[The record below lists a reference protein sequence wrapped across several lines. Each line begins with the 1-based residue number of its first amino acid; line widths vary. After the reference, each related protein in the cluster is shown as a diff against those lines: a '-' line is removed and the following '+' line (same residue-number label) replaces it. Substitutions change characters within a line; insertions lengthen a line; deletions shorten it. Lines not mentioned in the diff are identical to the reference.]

1 MDIYFDKKKNT
12 QMVELQNQE
21 VNNNDKKEKKE
32 GERLNQDKI
41 NNPYENYNKNE
52 AHEKKMNEMLEGSDP
67 KITIAYRNNIEFDM
81 STIKR
86 EIRMKKED
94 KVEMEKIRRWSVK
107 INNIYIT
114 PLLKM
119 IDPFLQFTI
128 GGNFMVNVYKNKKG
142 ETYKIPAGKRGYTD
156 KTEVLLNVNTPQ
168 EDGQRGG
175 RTPFQKVIEIEMRMS
190 YSMINK
196 QKIMVELWEHN
207 NFWMNEIHSYLTIP
221 LIDIVN
227 GNANIGEVLT
237 QREPGRKNPVP
248 LAYVEFNC
256 AFQEIWDFN
265 LSFVNWKCPNLVNPK
280 KKIDPNDEKLT
291 TKVEIKLL
299 GSVNSAIHSTTTSE
313 VVKNSNNPIW
323 KEFNHKLLFRG
334 TVSELENEEVRI
346 TVYDAS
352 GLFNHVIS
360 SKVVGLR
367 GMVDSEK
374 LKTEMIVRD
383 KVGGD
388 NFPITVEGMVTLDS
402 KPRYKQLGQN
412 VILLSSRKYLVIKI
426 MRVENIRP
434 AENKGIVDSFISVEW
449 CGMNQRTRT
458 IYENNNPSYN
468 ELLYF
473 QVPIQEDWLRDIDK
487 YLLKINEELSTKNE
501 VSFNLM
507 IEGDDNTYDNFGIGY
522 FYLSEIKGGNK
533 MQEKF
538 YAEDLKKERKYLSEK
553 YTGKIKLVS
562 AFSQSNNTFLHF
574 EAWFLENWPPTVDF
588 GEKKKKK
595 ERADK
600 IPIELSKYFQRGNDP
615 FNKEFK
621 NKINAT
627 FLKYSNYPCKDRMFT
642 NLTPQDQYTNKHLLP
657 YFLCPLSV
665 PEKKYT
671 RKDIETNPNFFDC
684 NINTLYEA
692 AHYARCFPYPQ
703 DLKNDI
709 WSSPDFM
716 LKLRKGNVEEHAILM
731 ACLMLGIKK
740 KNQVGKGFKSIEDLI
755 DNSEANDDENSI
767 LLQQTDGTPNPT
779 PGTREGKTNKGTT
792 KGDVSTT
799 INPKDIIFEEVED
812 SFPFENRIFVCQG
825 KLRETKQPHTWVMS
839 ISTDY
844 RDITFWDPKL
854 FIQFEL
860 KGRVK
865 DPDKLRKFLKGMFPN
880 YESVQ
885 RNATEEYQPPE
896 EEEDGAKKKK
906 NKRKELDNI
915 VLKGTNNDSFA
926 VYDAEDD
933 LVDININDSGDGRM
947 GNNPMVDDII
957 ANQNLNNEDKKGE
970 TFNFVDHDKTIDE
983 EISKGNEKNFL
994 PVDIFKDSSGQ
1005 AVEEIILPYETIDL
1019 IFNQNNIYANCQF
1032 HSPEQIYYNLYEKS
1046 QWLPYFMVDNNIW
1059 RGKFEPFYSV
1069 CNFGPVYS
1077 PSLVKKMT
1085 DALVKEMRV
1094 GIAAARSGKN
1104 LPTRFKK
1111 KNEVINKQLGKYLDL
1126 LENRHLNR
1134 ISEKEFMNQ
1143 KQDWEVVVKKYMPKF
1158 YRMEAQSIFFN
1169 FFETEIIRR
1178 EITDDLEDFWYSKIK
1193 NIVFATSARVYAYPN
1208 QIVSVR
1214 IMLAKIYRIPLE
1226 DIKSK
1231 EEEKEYHE
1239 MLKEDPNKLV
1249 EEEVDSDDEEEK
1261 KEIEAAKQAT
1271 EKEKKDGKTT
1281 KKDDIEKTKVVDKP
1295 ITVDNANTTNGGTD
1309 DNNKNTNGK
1318 TNK

>member
-1 MDIYFDKKKNT
+1 MDIYFNKKKDG
-12 QMVELQNQE
+12 QMVELPNQE

-32 GERLNQDKI
+32 ENRKDKNNNQ
-41 NNPYENYNKNE
+41 YENYSVNE

-81 STIKR
+81 SNIKR

-94 KVEMEKIRRWSVK
+94 KVEMEKMRRWSVK
-107 INNIYIT
+107 ISNIYIT

-168 EDGQRGG
+168 EDGQKGG
-175 RTPFQKVIEIEMRMS
+175 RTPFKKVIEIEMRMS

-196 QKIMVELWEHN
+196 QKMMIELWEHN

-227 GNANIGEVLT
+227 GNANVGEIMNKK
-237 QREPGRKNPVP
+237 ESGRKNPVP
-248 LAYVEFNC
+248 FAYVEFNC
-256 AFQEIWDFN
+256 VFQEIWDFN
-265 LSFVNWKCPNLVNPK
+265 LSFVNWKCPNLINPK
-280 KKIDPNDEKLT
+280 KKIDPNDKKLT
-291 TKVEIKLL
+291 TKIEIKLI

-313 VVKNSNNPIW
+313 IVRNSNNPIW
-323 KEFNHKLLFRG
+323 KEFNNKLLFRG

-346 TVYDAS
+346 TVYDVS
-352 GLFNHVIS
+352 GLFNHEIS
-360 SKVVGLR
+360 SKIVGLR

-383 KVGGD
+383 KIGGD

-402 KPRYKQLGQN
+402 KPRYKQIGQN

-538 YAEDLKKERKYLSEK
+538 YAEDLKKEKKYLSEK

-595 ERADK
+595 EREDK
-600 IPIELSKYFQRGNDP
+600 IPLELKKYFKGGNDS

-665 PEKKYT
+665 PEKKYS

-692 AHYARCFPYPQ
+692 AHYARCFPYPP

-740 KNQVGKGFKSIEDLI
+740 KNQFGKGYKSIEDLI
-755 DNSEANDDENSI
+755 DINERNYDENSV
-767 LLQQTDGTPNPT
+767 LLQKNDGTPGPT
-779 PGTREGKTNKGTT
+779 PGTDGGKINKVT
-792 KGDVSTT
+792 KEGDVSTT
-799 INPKDIIFEEVED
+799 INPKDILFEEVED
-812 SFPFENRIFVCQG
+812 TFPFENRIFVCQG
-825 KLRETKQPHTWVMS
+825 KLRETKEPHTWVMS
-839 ISTDY
+839 ISSDY

-865 DPDKLRKFLKGMFPN
+865 EPDKLRKFLKGMYPN
-880 YESVQ
+880 YESIQ
-885 RNATEEYQPPE
+885 RNVIEEYQPPE
-896 EEEDGAKKKK
+896 EEDDDKNKKKGG
-906 NKRKELDNI
+906 KRKEIEGLI
-915 VLKGTNNDSFA
+915 LKGTGDSRA
-926 VYDAEDD
+926 SYDPGSDLSASDD
-933 LVDININDSGDGRM
+933 
-947 GNNPMVDDII
+947 NPLGPMIDD
-957 ANQNLNNEDKKGE
+957 NYLKKNNEEKKE
-970 TFNFVDHDKTIDE
+970 NPFNFIQDDSKIK
-983 EISKGNEKNFL
+983 EITEIGTTKNFL

-1005 AVEEIILPYETIDL
+1005 VVEEIILPYETIDL

-1046 QWLPYFMVDNNIW
+1046 QWLPYFMIDNNIW

-1085 DALVKEMRV
+1085 DALIKEMRV

-1104 LPTRFKK
+1104 LPTKFKK

-1134 ISEKEFMNQ
+1134 ISEKEFINQ
-1143 KQDWEVVVKKYMPKF
+1143 KQDWEIVVKKYMPKF

-1169 FFETEIIRR
+1169 FCETEIIRR
-1178 EITDDLEDFWYSKIK
+1178 EITDDLEDFWHSKIK
-1193 NIVFATSARVYAYPN
+1193 NVVFATSARVYAYPN

-1231 EEEKEYHE
+1231 EEEKEYND

-1249 EEEVDSDDEEEK
+1249 EEEIDSDDEEEK
-1261 KEIEAAKQAT
+1261 NEIETLKQT
-1271 EKEKKDGKTT
+1271 TNKEKKD
-1281 KKDDIEKTKVVDKP
+1281 DDIEKTKIIDKP
-1295 ITVDNANTTNGGTD
+1295 IKVDNS
-1309 DNNKNTNGK
+1309 NTNY
-1318 TNK
+1318 